1 MSDVGLAAVA
11 AVVVFGG
18 LIYLANRF
26 NESEIRRTRRKHLRE
41 ILANTLTDLRASG
54 DRIEGTHGGVP
65 IRVEGGWTPGMRI
78 DEVALTTSATIEGG
92 RLAAFSL
99 ASITLESVAREG
111 LPTDL
116 VPHNGMLERASLTCD
131 GTTVH
136 VRATQTWSI
145 LAAVGFAA
153 EMARVP
159 DRVLSHFAQ
168 AAKVGAADVS
178 ATHSLHLGTEARPI
192 TVTID
197 RGFRCVIT
205 APPLSG
211 LESGSIG
218 KAIASVREHVR
229 GPELEALAS
238 ELTGTLEIERRPEG
252 DRLSLTLPLATP
264 TERLLRAVELVER
277 LTEPERS
284 AFR

>member
-1 MSDVGLAAVA
+1 
-11 AVVVFGG
+11 
-18 LIYLANRF
+18 
-26 NESEIRRTRRKHLRE
+26 
-41 ILANTLTDLRASG
+41 
-54 DRIEGTHGGVP
+54 
-65 IRVEGGWTPGMRI
+65 
-78 DEVALTTSATIEGG
+78 
-92 RLAAFSL
+92 
-99 ASITLESVAREG
+99 
-111 LPTDL
+111 
-116 VPHNGMLERASLTCD
+116 
-131 GTTVH
+131 
-136 VRATQTWSI
+136 
-145 LAAVGFAA
+145 
-153 EMARVP
+153 
-159 DRVLSHFAQ
+159 
-168 AAKVGAADVS
+168 
-178 ATHSLHLGTEARPI
+178 
-192 TVTID
+192 
-197 RGFRCVIT
+197 VIT